1 MHMMILKKIFPFL
14 FFLPLACL
22 AQQEK
27 GKPFEIQFDISGLSN
42 GAKLQLNSFQEGG
55 RSYDVILKDGKCA
68 IKGTLEEPSL
78 YVLTAKPNLRA
89 VIWIEPARM
98 KILGDS
104 LHFSDIAVLN
114 SRSQADA
121 IPINRQLDPMW
132 KGAAELDRKIEIET
146 DSVQLVELKIA
157 SDHYYRSIRQ
167 LRVHNIFDK
176 TPSYPLMQ
184 ELYFLRTSLTRD
196 SLQLAFDRFPQNMKK
211 SRTGRFLKEFLQA
224 KELRRGDLAPAFIV
238 KDLNNND
245 VNLTNFRGKIVVLD
259 FWAAWC
265 VPCRKSNKKLPM
277 LYAKY
282 KKRGLEIL
290 SFNLDTNREI
300 WKKAA
305 VEDGISWTNVGD
317 QQALNSKTA
326 INYRVQGLPKVYII
340 DRNGFIIDTGGS
352 GVDLERTI
360 EESLDPLL

>member
-1 MHMMILKKIFPFL
+1 M
-14 FFLPLACL
+14 

-27 GKPFEIQFDISGLSN
+27 GKPFEIKFDLSGFSN
-42 GAKLQLNSFQEGG
+42 GSKLELNSFQEGG
-55 RSYDVILKDGKCA
+55 RSYDVILRDGKYT
-68 IKGTLEEPSL
+68 IKGTLDEPTL

-104 LHFSDIAVLN
+104 LHFSDIEVLN
-114 SRSQADA
+114 SSSQAAA
-121 IPINRQLDPMW
+121 IPINKQLDPMW
-132 KGAAELDRKIEIET
+132 KGAAALDRKIEIET
-146 DSVQLVELKIA
+146 DSVKQGKLKIA

-196 SLQLAFDRFPQNMKK
+196 SLQLAFDRFPENIKYG
-211 SRTGRFLKEFLQA
+211 RAGRFLKEFLQA
-224 KELRRGDLAPAFIV
+224 RELRRGDVAPAFIV

-245 VNLTNFRGKIVVLD
+245 VNLTDFRGKIIVLD

-265 VPCRKSNKKLPM
+265 VPCRQSNKKLPM

-282 KKRGLEIL
+282 KKRGLEII
-290 SFNLDTNREI
+290 SFNLDTNKEI

-305 VEDGISWTNVGD
+305 VEDGISWINVGD
-317 QQALNSKTA
+317 QQALHSKTA

-352 GVDLERTI
+352 GVDLERI
-360 EESLDPLL
+360 IKEYLDPLL